1 MFIVNIFIHCIIFW
15 RVFMG
20 QVSKNSRVGSS
31 THKFLC
37 PCGGEIKM
45 KTVFANGKKK
55 NYAECEKCKRQE
67 RKPSDFK

>member
-1 MFIVNIFIHCIIFW
+1 
-15 RVFMG
+15 MG

-55 NYAECEKCKRQE
+55 NYAECSFTAENAAAISCEQVLGSYIVRFTRFLKKI
-67 RKPSDFK
+67 

>member
-1 MFIVNIFIHCIIFW
+1 MA
-15 RVFMG
+15 

-45 KTVFANGKKK
+45 KTIFANGKKK
-55 NYAECEKCKRQE
+55 NYIGLDNCRADTLML
-67 RKPSDFK
+67 SVT